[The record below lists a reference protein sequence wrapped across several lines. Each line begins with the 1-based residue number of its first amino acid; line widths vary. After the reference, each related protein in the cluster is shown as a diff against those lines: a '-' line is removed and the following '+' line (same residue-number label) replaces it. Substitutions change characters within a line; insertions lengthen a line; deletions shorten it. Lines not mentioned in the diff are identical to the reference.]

1 MPNNEPSS
9 EQGDNTLSRF
19 KKWLREKCPRVYG
32 FFFSETPFY
41 IRHFF
46 GLLVSLGILGGF
58 LAITVPL
65 WKSWN
70 FLPFLEP
77 LIPTAST
84 DYSKPKAIAD
94 LRLHILYI
102 TGGIIAILTLLQT
115 NWKNQVDRRKVEDDI
130 QKNKKDHERQVH
142 AERRSRY
149 NQAIEQFGHDNTAVR
164 LGGINTLFGLA
175 DEWASDSNIHN
186 SVREKEVQIIID
198 GLCSYLRSP
207 FNLAYKRQ
215 GLEHSR
221 SLTDTDEKLTLIN
234 EQKVRRSIFV
244 AISHR
249 LDYINKQDNQS
260 HEQKIADVWKK
271 IKFDFSDSI
280 FFYDLNKLTFK
291 DANFEFSRF
300 YGDTSFNKSNF
311 YGSTVFYGANFYNEA
326 SFDEVEFHGDAIFSK
341 ARFQADESFDSL
353 LPMTNFRDSNNY
365 FNARLGYKIASSLR
379 LGGKDRTVFWNSKFN
394 GDADFIETL
403 FVGYSHFEKAEFRG
417 AVEFSSLFGKKTNFT
432 DTLINYKKQFK
443 FIFTTRPNKTN
454 NAKIVNITH
463 ENTRGNVPEF
473 SRLYDPDTWDET
485 QKGYKDI
492 SPPAK

>member
-9 EQGDNTLSRF
+9 GQRGKTLSRF
-19 KKWLREKCPRVYG
+19 KKWLREKYPRVYG
-32 FFFSETPFY
+32 FFFSEPPFY

-46 GLLVSLGILGGF
+46 LILVLLGVVGGVAALWIPSNTGWLRQNGLSGE
-58 LAITVPL
+58 AEQ
-65 WKSWN
+65 KS
-70 FLPFLEP
+70 
-77 LIPTAST
+77 IS
-84 DYSKPKAIAD
+84 D
-94 LRLHILYI
+94 LRLHFLYI

-115 NWKNQVDRRKVEDDI
+115 DWKNRVDRRKVEDDI
-130 QKNKKDHERQVH
+130 QKNSNDHIRQVH

-215 GLEHSR
+215 NLEHSR

-260 HEQKIADVWKK
+260 REQKIADVWKE

-291 DANFEFSRF
+291 NANFAFSRF
-300 YGDTSFNKSNF
+300 YGNTSFNKSNF
-311 YGSTVFYGANFYNEA
+311 YGSTVFYGAKFYNEA
-326 SFDEVEFHGDAIFSK
+326 SFEEVEFHGNVIFAK
-341 ARFQADESFDSL
+341 AQFQSDESFDTL
-353 LPMTNFRDSNNY
+353 LLRRHFRGSNNY
-365 FNARLGYKIASSLR
+365 SNIQLGSMIIPLK
-379 LGGKDRTVFWNSKFN
+379 LGDKDRTIFWDSKFN
-394 GDADFIETL
+394 GDADFTETL

-417 AVEFSSLFGKKTNFT
+417 AVEFLSFFVKKTDFT
-432 DTLINYKKQFK
+432 ETLINYKKQFK
-443 FIFTTRPNKTN
+443 FIFTTRPEKAD

-463 ENTRGNVPEF
+463 EGTSGNVPKF
-473 SRLYDPDTWDET
+473 SRLYDPDTWTEGQT
-485 QKGYKDI
+485 RYKDI
-492 SPPAK
+492 SPPAI